1 MPDVT
6 SIQRKNGY
14 IEKNGRRRRENDKDI
29 LRLSKEW
36 YGTGD
41 CIIMKKKIS
50 VKLLYILPLLLVG
63 ALVFCI
69 HTGKIESVKGAME
82 NRRDDK
88 QKGKTEEYEPN
99 PPGTISLADMFEWH
113 TEPGTEVYDPYNKIA
128 KNGIY
133 GITVDER
140 EWFRRCAEKQQRYS
154 VNHPLDGE
162 QKGSESYNPERVVRI
177 GKKFELV
184 REHLTGEVKNITIST
199 QITEEEKQYFVGNN
213 GEMLKEYMDTEGNL
227 LKIPVTRRYLS
238 DNNEIITEITEE
250 KAYFVT
256 AEITLESSCDWVQES
271 TVVPKIKYLKD
282 YGEVLGV
289 DYEAPVPFTGEFI
302 SKFNDRALYYDL
314 GFYDLSTPEVGNIYA
329 YPMRKKEEVT
339 FKAGYII
346 PEDFLELAYLSYDGS
361 PDLGEQK
368 YNDIYGVLIKLTE

>member
-1 MPDVT
+1 MVWN
-6 SIQRKNGY
+6 RGLYK
-14 IEKNGRRRRENDKDI
+14 
-29 LRLSKEW
+29 
-36 YGTGD
+36 
-41 CIIMKKKIS
+41 MKKKMV
-50 VKLLYILPLLLVG
+50 VKMLYMLPVLLAGV
-63 ALVFCI
+63 LVFGI
-69 HTGKIESVKGAME
+69 YTGKIESVKGVIGSRIE
-82 NRRDDK
+82 DK
-88 QKGKTEEYEPN
+88 KSRKTEEDESN
-99 PPGTISLADMFEWH
+99 TLGAISIADAFEWY
-113 TEPGTEVYDPYNKIA
+113 TEPGTEEYDPCNKIA

-140 EWFRRCAEKQQRYS
+140 EWFRQCAEKQQQYS

-227 LKIPVTRRYLS
+227 LKIPVTRRYLA

>member
-1 MPDVT
+1 
-6 SIQRKNGY
+6 
-14 IEKNGRRRRENDKDI
+14 
-29 LRLSKEW
+29 
-36 YGTGD
+36 
-41 CIIMKKKIS
+41 MKKKLL
-50 VKLLYILPLLLVG
+50 VKVLYILPVLLVG
-63 ALVFCI
+63 VLVFGI
-69 HTGKIESVKGAME
+69 YT
-82 NRRDDK
+82 
-88 QKGKTEEYEPN
+88 GKTESVNGAIENGTEVKGSKEEEENELN
-99 PPGTISLADMFEWH
+99 PLGVISLADTFEWY
-113 TEPGTEVYDPYNKIA
+113 TEPGTGVYDPQNKIA

-133 GITVDER
+133 GITVDEQ
-140 EWFRRCAEKQQRYS
+140 EWFRGCAEKQKQYND
-154 VNHPLDGE
+154 NHPLAGE
-162 QKGSESYNPERVVRI
+162 QKGNESYNQESVVKV
-177 GKKFELV
+177 GEKFELE
-184 REHLTGEVKNITIST
+184 REHLTGKVMNVTVST
-199 QITEEEKQYFVGNN
+199 QITEKEKQYFVGNN

-227 LKIPVTRRYLS
+227 LSIPVTRRYLS

-271 TVVPKIKYLKD
+271 TIVPQIKYLED
-282 YGEVLGV
+282 YGDVVGV

-314 GFYDLSTPEVGNIYA
+314 GFHDISTPEAGNIYA

-361 PDLGEQK
+361 PDMGEQE